1 MNPVFEF
8 SIYFHIRIVYY
19 NIITQIR
26 QTSKQFR
33 QRSGEIWSESPLQ
46 SHPHTLKYC
55 GFAVLRMKLV
65 VRNRIDHTIF
75 YQRYWGKEVGVPH
88 NNFSCE
94 NQQQQ
99 LTSLQI
105 DTYKIPILALFL
117 TYQLIFI
124 VAAQGMKNKGLE
136 ALNNIYEYVH
146 EDREK
151 VRIQIFNLN
160 VNFFLSFHEQ
170 LHTPPPWKEPTT
182 L

>member
-1 MNPVFEF
+1 MLSIMQLF
-8 SIYFHIRIVYY
+8 SNCMYECAKVRIYFHIRTVYY

-105 DTYKIPILALFL
+105 DTYSCI
-117 TYQLIFI
+117 
-124 VAAQGMKNKGLE
+124 
-136 ALNNIYEYVH
+136 
-146 EDREK
+146 
-151 VRIQIFNLN
+151 IFNISVDLYCSSVRN
-160 VNFFLSFHEQ
+160 ERQSFGGAKQ
-170 LHTPPPWKEPTT
+170 YI
-182 L
+182 